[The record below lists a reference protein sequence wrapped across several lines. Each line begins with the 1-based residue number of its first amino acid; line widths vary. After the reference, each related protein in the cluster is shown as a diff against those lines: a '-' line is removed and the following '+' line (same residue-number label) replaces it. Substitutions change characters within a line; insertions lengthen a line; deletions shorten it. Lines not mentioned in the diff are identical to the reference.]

1 VSVIT
6 NLALLGYFKYAD
18 FFLDNA
24 NAVLRPAGY
33 QLPLLRVFLPA
44 GISFYTFKSM
54 SYTIDVHRR
63 AIDRIDSWIEY
74 AMFVT
79 FFPDLIAGPIVRAS
93 VFLPQLDRDIGPT
106 ISRLRAGASLF
117 IVGLGKKLLV
127 ADQCAVVADA
137 IFASPATWSCFDA
150 WCGLLAYSLQIYCD
164 FSGYSDMAIGTARM
178 IGYELPENFR
188 MPYLA
193 ANVADFWHRWHITLS
208 EWLRDYLYVPL
219 GGNRKGTAR
228 TYVNLLVTMI
238 LGGLWHGASWNF
250 VLWGFLHGA
259 ALAVHRA
266 WRSASPQPISRA
278 IATPCT
284 TLFAILCWVP
294 FRQTTW
300 AGTMSMYAALFGFGT
315 GRNVWLPAVLGW
327 SLLFVIAGHSA
338 GVALARNDRP
348 RFLGL
353 ISAER
358 EDSPISGMAM
368 VFGLHTIR
376 GAFFVAMI
384 VLTIYFFGAAATSPF
399 IYFRF

>member
-1 VSVIT
+1 
-6 NLALLGYFKYAD
+6 
-18 FFLDNA
+18 
-24 NAVLRPAGY
+24 
-33 QLPLLRVFLPA
+33 
-44 GISFYTFKSM
+44 
-54 SYTIDVHRR
+54 
-63 AIDRIDSWIEY
+63 
-74 AMFVT
+74 
-79 FFPDLIAGPIVRAS
+79 
-93 VFLPQLDRDIGPT
+93 
-106 ISRLRAGASLF
+106 
-117 IVGLGKKLLV
+117 
-127 ADQCAVVADA
+127 
-137 IFASPATWSCFDA
+137 
-150 WCGLLAYSLQIYCD
+150 
-164 FSGYSDMAIGTARM
+164 
-178 IGYELPENFR
+178 
-188 MPYLA
+188 
-193 ANVADFWHRWHITLS
+193 
-208 EWLRDYLYVPL
+208 
-219 GGNRKGTAR
+219 
-228 TYVNLLVTMI
+228 
-238 LGGLWHGASWNF
+238 
-250 VLWGFLHGA
+250 
-259 ALAVHRA
+259 VHRA